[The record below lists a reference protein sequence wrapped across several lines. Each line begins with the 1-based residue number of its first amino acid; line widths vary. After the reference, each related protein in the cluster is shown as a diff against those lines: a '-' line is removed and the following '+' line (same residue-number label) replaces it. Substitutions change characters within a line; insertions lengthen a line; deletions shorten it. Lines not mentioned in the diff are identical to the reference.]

1 MSEENNSEGSSSEV
15 AATEE
20 VQPSAAPSSGAV
32 SNKEERN
39 WAMGC
44 HLASFAGFLIPFGNI
59 IGPLVIWLIKKEE
72 FPMVAEH
79 GKEALNF
86 QITVA
91 LIGIVCALLI
101 LIFIG
106 LLLLP
111 ALAIYWI
118 VFTIIAAMKANEGE
132 SYQYPFTLRLIK

>member
-1 MSEENNSEGSSSEV
+1 MSEETSSDDSSSKV
-15 AATEE
+15 TTTEE
-20 VQPSAAPSSGAV
+20 VQSSAAPTS
-32 SNKEERN
+32 KEERN

-44 HLASFAGFLIPFGNI
+44 HLASFAGFLIPVGNI

-79 GKEALNF
+79 GKEAVNF

-91 LIGIVCALLI
+91 LIGIVCAMLI

>member
-1 MSEENNSEGSSSEV
+1 MSEENNSEGSGSEV

-20 VQPSAAPSSGAV
+20 VQASAAPSSGAD

-72 FPMVAEH
+72 FPMVDEH

-101 LIFIG
+101 LVFIG

-118 VFTIIAAMKANEGE
+118 IFTIIAALKANEGE